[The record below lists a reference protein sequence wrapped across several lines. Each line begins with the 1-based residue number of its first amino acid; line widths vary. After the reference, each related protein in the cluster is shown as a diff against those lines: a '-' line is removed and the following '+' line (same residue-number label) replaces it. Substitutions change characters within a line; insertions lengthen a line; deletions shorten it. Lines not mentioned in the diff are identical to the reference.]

1 MEMDYDKTCEFAKKL
16 SIVIPAYNEEE
27 GIESTIAE
35 LLEYKPLSG
44 AEIIVIND
52 GSKDETSK
60 KLDLFQG
67 KITIINHR
75 INRGYGSALVSGVK
89 KSKRELVAW
98 YDADGQHRPCD
109 LEKVVR
115 KLYECNLDYCI
126 GVRGKE
132 SYIEKSRV
140 VGKAV
145 LHQIVKWASDGGD
158 TDFNSGLRAFKR
170 EVLNKYLR
178 LLPERFGA
186 STVTT
191 LLMKERN
198 WEGAEVEIVVRKR
211 MGKSSVRQ
219 IRDGMRTIAL
229 ISNVVLLFHPMRF
242 FGMLG
247 IGMVLLGSVYGVV
260 EAIIYGLGVPVLAAI
275 IIIFGLQIFFWG
287 ITVAQIS
294 KIRKESLED
303 Y

>member
-1 MEMDYDKTCEFAKKL
+1 MDHNKLYEFTKKL
-16 SIVIPAYNEEE
+16 SIIIPAYNEEE
-27 GIESTIAE
+27 GIESTIQE
-35 LLEYKPLSG
+35 LLEYEPLFG

-52 GSKDETSK
+52 GSKDETYK
-60 KLDLFQG
+60 KLRLFQG
-67 KITIINHR
+67 KITIVNHR
-75 INRGYGSALVSGVK
+75 TNRGYGSALVSGVK
-89 KSKRELVAW
+89 KSERELVAW

-115 KLYECNLDYCI
+115 TLYECRLDYCI

-132 SYIEKSRV
+132 SYVEKSRII
-140 VGKAV
+140 GKAV
-145 LHQIVKWASDGGD
+145 LHQIVKWASDGGVD

-211 MGKSSVRQ
+211 TGKSSVKQ

-242 FGMLG
+242 FGIFG
-247 IGMVLLGSVYGVV
+247 ICVVLLGSIYGIA
-260 EAIIYGLGVPVLAAI
+260 EAVIYGLGVPVLAAI

-294 KIRKESLED
+294 KVRKESLED